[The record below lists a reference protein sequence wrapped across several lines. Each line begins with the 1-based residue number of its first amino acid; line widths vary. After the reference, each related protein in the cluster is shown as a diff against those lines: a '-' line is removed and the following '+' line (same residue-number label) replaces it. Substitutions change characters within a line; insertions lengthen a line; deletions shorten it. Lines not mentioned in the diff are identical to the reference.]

1 MAVSRSEFRH
11 YRDERR
17 PIMATTSYLY
27 HTMGLKHY
35 EHRCTEYLHGSV
47 FHHVRL
53 KNTERTCRGCGAG
66 WHHLRKAGRFT
77 RTFHALPIGRR
88 PQKIVLHGHEQQ
100 CRRCRRV
107 LREPIHFARPK
118 GRSIK
123 AFDRFVVELCAIA
136 TIKAVAV
143 FLGVGW
149 DRVKGIFKE
158 DLRRR
163 LKKRKLTGVR
173 YIAVDEFAVRKGHR
187 YMTVV
192 MDLETGQIL
201 HVAHGKGAEAL
212 IPFLKRLRRQKI
224 KLRAVAMDMSPAYMQ
239 AVREVF
245 PKLDIVHD
253 PYHIVVTVNRA
264 IDETRK
270 DMYRS
275 LTGEQRSVI
284 KGTRFLLLR
293 SLESLKESAL
303 EKLAHIME
311 LNEPLYQAYLLKE
324 EMRWFWNLPSAQAA
338 EQFLQTWTE
347 EAYATGLKRFHKL
360 ADSLLRHKPGL
371 LSYFSHRISTGPL
384 EGLNNKIKVLKRQA
398 YGFRDDEYFK
408 LRLYFLHDD
417 TPAFA
422 G

>member
-1 MAVSRSEFRH
+1 
-11 YRDERR
+11 
-17 PIMATTSYLY
+17 MATTSYLY
-27 HTMGLKHY
+27 HTMGLKNYRHL
-35 EHRCTEYLHGSV
+35 HTEYHKGTIW
-47 FHHVRL
+47 HHVKL
-53 KNTERTCRGCGAG
+53 KNTKRMCRGCGSR

-77 RTFHALPIGRR
+77 RVFHALPIGIRA
-88 PQKIVLHGHEQQ
+88 QKIVLHGHEQY
-100 CRRCRRV
+100 CRRCMCV
-107 LREPIHFARPK
+107 LREPIDFANPKCHFL
-118 GRSIK
+118 K
-123 AFDRFVVELCAIA
+123 AFERFVVELCAIA
-136 TIKAVAV
+136 TIKAVAQ

-149 DRVKGIFKE
+149 DLVKGIFKK
-158 DLRRR
+158 DLQRR
-163 LKKRKLTGVR
+163 LKKRKLAGVR

-187 YMTVV
+187 FMTVV

-201 HVAHGKGAEAL
+201 HVAHGKDAAAL
-212 IPFLKRLRRQKI
+212 TPFLRRLRRQKV

-245 PKLDIVHD
+245 PEVDIVHD
-253 PYHIVVTVNRA
+253 PYHVVVTVNRA

-270 DMYRS
+270 DMYRY

-284 KGTRFLLLR
+284 KGARFLLLR
-293 SLESLKESAL
+293 SLENLNEDSL

-324 EMRWFWNLPSAQAA
+324 ELRWFWNISSVELAA
-338 EQFLQTWTE
+338 RFLGNWAE
-347 EAYATGLKRFHKL
+347 EAYATGIKQFQKL
-360 ADSLLRHKPGL
+360 ADSVIRHKKGL

>member
-1 MAVSRSEFRH
+1 
-11 YRDERR
+11 
-17 PIMATTSYLY
+17 
-27 HTMGLKHY
+27 
-35 EHRCTEYLHGSV
+35 
-47 FHHVRL
+47 
-53 KNTERTCRGCGAG
+53 
-66 WHHLRKAGRFT
+66 
-77 RTFHALPIGRR
+77 
-88 PQKIVLHGHEQQ
+88 
-100 CRRCRRV
+100 
-107 LREPIHFARPK
+107 
-118 GRSIK
+118 
-123 AFDRFVVELCAIA
+123 
-136 TIKAVAV
+136 
-143 FLGVGW
+143 
-149 DRVKGIFKE
+149 
-158 DLRRR
+158 
-163 LKKRKLTGVR
+163 
-173 YIAVDEFAVRKGHR
+173 
-187 YMTVV
+187 

-201 HVAHGKGAEAL
+201 HVAHGKDAAAL
-212 IPFLKRLRRQKI
+212 TPFLRRLRRQKI

-245 PKLDIVHD
+245 PEVDIVHD

-270 DMYRS
+270 DMYRY

-284 KGTRFLLLR
+284 KGARFLLLR
-293 SLESLKESAL
+293 SLESLNDNSL

-324 EMRWFWNLPSAQAA
+324 ELRWFWNLPSAELAA
-338 EQFLQTWTE
+338 QFLETWAE
-347 EAYATGLKRFHKL
+347 EAYATGIKKFQKL

>member
-1 MAVSRSEFRH
+1 
-11 YRDERR
+11 
-17 PIMATTSYLY
+17 MATTSYLY
-27 HTMGLKHY
+27 HTMGLKNYQHL
-35 EHRCTEYLHGSV
+35 RTEYYQGTV
-47 FHHVRL
+47 FHHIRL
-53 KNTERTCRGCGAG
+53 RNTKRTCRGCGAR
-66 WHHLRKAGRFT
+66 WHFLRKNGRFT
-77 RTFHALPIGRR
+77 RVFHALPIGRK
-88 PQKIVLHGHEQQ
+88 PQKIVLHGHEQY
-100 CRRCRRV
+100 CRRCHRV
-107 LREPIHFARPK
+107 LREPIYFADPK
-118 GRSIK
+118 GRCLR
-123 AFDRFVVELCAIA
+123 AFERFIVELCALG
-136 TIKAVAV
+136 TIKAVAI

-149 DRVKGIFKE
+149 DMVKGIFKE
-158 DLRRR
+158 DLRSR
-163 LKKRKLTGVR
+163 LKKRKLAGVR

-201 HVAHGKGAEAL
+201 HVAHGKEATAL
-212 IPFLKRLRRQKI
+212 TPFLRRLRRQKI

-245 PKLDIVHD
+245 PEVDIVHD

-270 DMYRS
+270 EMYRD
-275 LTGEQRSVI
+275 LTGEQRSLI
-284 KGTRFLLLR
+284 KGSRFLLLR
-293 SLESLKESAL
+293 SLESLNEDSL

-324 EMRWFWNLPSAQAA
+324 ELRWFWNITSVEFA
-338 EQFLQTWTE
+338 EEFLETWAD
-347 EAYATGLKRFHKL
+347 EAYATGIKIFQKL
-360 ADSLLRHKPGL
+360 ADSLLRHKAGL

-398 YGFRDDEYFK
+398 YGFRDDEYFR
-408 LRLYFLHDD
+408 LRLYFIHQD

>member
-1 MAVSRSEFRH
+1 
-11 YRDERR
+11 
-17 PIMATTSYLY
+17 MATTSYLY
-27 HTMGLKHY
+27 HTMGLKNYRHL
-35 EHRCTEYLHGSV
+35 RTEYRQGKI

-53 KNTERTCRGCGAG
+53 KNTKRKCRGCGAP
-66 WHHLRKAGRFT
+66 WQCLHKAGQFIRYFK
-77 RTFHALPIGRR
+77 ALPIGRKA
-88 PQKIVLHGHEQQ
+88 QKIVLHGHEQN
-100 CRRCRRV
+100 CRRCKRV
-107 LREPIHFARPK
+107 LREPIYFAKPK
-118 GRSIK
+118 GRCLK
-123 AFDRFVVELCAIA
+123 AFERFVVDLCAIA
-136 TIKAVAV
+136 TIKSVAR

-149 DRVKGIFKE
+149 DLVKGIFKE
-158 DLRRR
+158 DLRKR

-201 HVAHGKGAEAL
+201 HVAHGKDAAAL
-212 IPFLKRLRRQKI
+212 IPFLRLLRRRKI

-245 PKLDIVHD
+245 PEVDIVHD
-253 PYHIVVTVNRA
+253 PYHIVVTVNKA

-270 DMYRS
+270 SIYRQ
-275 LTGEQRSVI
+275 LTGEQRGLI
-284 KGTRFLLLR
+284 KGSRFLLLR
-293 SLESLKESAL
+293 SMEKLNDESL
-303 EKLAHIME
+303 EKLAQIME
-311 LNEPLYQAYLLKE
+311 LNEPLYKAYLLKE
-324 EMRWFWNLPSAQAA
+324 ELRWFWNISTSELA
-338 EQFLQTWTE
+338 EQFLDNWAKE
-347 EAYATGLKRFHKL
+347 SYETGLTKFQKL
-360 ADSLLRHKPGL
+360 ADSLLRHKAGL

-408 LRLYFLHDD
+408 LRLYFLHHD

>member
-1 MAVSRSEFRH
+1 
-11 YRDERR
+11 
-17 PIMATTSYLY
+17 MATTSYLY
-27 HTMGLKHY
+27 HTMGLTRYQHQ
-35 EHRCTEYLHGSV
+35 RTEFFQGTV

-53 KNTERTCRGCGAG
+53 KNTERTCRGCGAR
-66 WHHLRKAGRFT
+66 WHHLRKAGKFI
-77 RTFHALPIGRR
+77 RTFHALPIGSR
-88 PQKIVLHGHEQQ
+88 PQKIVLHGHEQA
-100 CRRCRRV
+100 CRRCMRV
-107 LREPIHFARPK
+107 LREPIHLAKPK
-118 GRSIK
+118 GRCLK

-136 TIKAVAV
+136 TIKAVAG

-149 DRVKGIFKE
+149 DLVKGIFKE

-163 LKKRKLTGVR
+163 LKKRKLTGIR
-173 YIAVDEFAVRKGHR
+173 YIAVDEFALRKGHR

-192 MDLETGQIL
+192 MDLETGHIL

-212 IPFLKRLRRQKI
+212 TPFLKHLRRQKV

-245 PKLDIVHD
+245 PELDIVHD
-253 PYHIVVTVNRA
+253 PYHIIVTVNKA

-270 DMYRS
+270 DMYRHV
-275 LTGEQRSVI
+275 TGEQRSVI
-284 KGTRFLLLR
+284 KGARFLLLR
-293 SLESLKESAL
+293 ALESLKENAL
-303 EKLAHIME
+303 EKLTRIME

-324 EMRWFWNLPSAQAA
+324 EMRWFWNIPTAQAA
-338 EQFLQTWTE
+338 EQFLQTWAR
-347 EAYATGLKRFHKL
+347 EAYATTLTRFHKL

-408 LRLYFLHDD
+408 LRLYFLHND

>member
-1 MAVSRSEFRH
+1 
-11 YRDERR
+11 
-17 PIMATTSYLY
+17 MATTSYLY
-27 HTMGLKHY
+27 HTMGLKNY
-35 EHRCTEYLHGSV
+35 RQMRTEYCQGTVL
-47 FHHVRL
+47 HHVRL
-53 KNTERTCRGCGAG
+53 RNTKRTCRGCGAR
-66 WHHLRKAGRFT
+66 WHHLRKDGRFT
-77 RTFHALPIGRR
+77 RIFHALPIGRR
-88 PQKIVLHGHEQQ
+88 AQKIVLHGHEQS
-100 CRRCRRV
+100 CRRCMRV
-107 LREPIHFARPK
+107 LREPIYFAKPK
-118 GRSIK
+118 GRSLKVFERYI
-123 AFDRFVVELCAIA
+123 VELCAIG
-136 TIKAVAV
+136 TIKAVAA

-149 DRVKGIFKE
+149 DMVKGIFKE

-201 HVAHGKGAEAL
+201 HVAHGKDAAAL
-212 IPFLKRLRRQKI
+212 TPFLKRLRRQKI
-224 KLRAVAMDMSPAYMQ
+224 KLRAVAMDMSPAYMK

-245 PKLDIVHD
+245 PELDIVHD
-253 PYHIVVTVNRA
+253 PYHVVVLVNRA

-270 DMYRS
+270 DMYRY
-275 LTGEQRSVI
+275 LTGEQRGVI
-284 KGTRFLLLR
+284 KGARFLLLR
-293 SLESLKESAL
+293 SLESLNEESL
-303 EKLAHIME
+303 DKLAHIME

-324 EMRWFWNLPSAQAA
+324 ELRWFWNITNAELAA
-338 EQFLQTWTE
+338 QFLETWAE
-347 EAYATGLKRFHKL
+347 EAYATGIKRFQKL
-360 ADSLLRHKPGL
+360 ADSLLRHKDGL

-408 LRLYFLHDD
+408 LRLYFLHQD

>member
-1 MAVSRSEFRH
+1 M
-11 YRDERR
+11 
-17 PIMATTSYLY
+17 
-27 HTMGLKHY
+27 
-35 EHRCTEYLHGSV
+35 
-47 FHHVRL
+47 
-53 KNTERTCRGCGAG
+53 
-66 WHHLRKAGRFT
+66 
-77 RTFHALPIGRR
+77 
-88 PQKIVLHGHEQQ
+88 
-100 CRRCRRV
+100 RV
-107 LREPIHFARPK
+107 LREPIYFAKPK
-118 GRSIK
+118 GRSLKVFERYI
-123 AFDRFVVELCAIA
+123 VELCAIG
-136 TIKAVAV
+136 TIKAVAA

-149 DRVKGIFKE
+149 DMVKGIFKE

-201 HVAHGKGAEAL
+201 HVAHGKDAAAL
-212 IPFLKRLRRQKI
+212 TPFLKRLRRQKI

-245 PKLDIVHD
+245 PEVDIVHD
-253 PYHIVVTVNRA
+253 PYHVVVLVNRA

-270 DMYRS
+270 DMYRY
-275 LTGEQRSVI
+275 LTGEQRGVI
-284 KGTRFLLLR
+284 KGARFLLLR
-293 SLESLKESAL
+293 SLESLNEESL
-303 EKLAHIME
+303 DKLAHIME

-324 EMRWFWNLPSAQAA
+324 ELRWFWNITNAELA
-338 EQFLQTWTE
+338 EQFLETWAE
-347 EAYATGLKRFHKL
+347 EAYATGIKRFQKL
-360 ADSLLRHKPGL
+360 ADSLLRHKDGL

>member
-1 MAVSRSEFRH
+1 
-11 YRDERR
+11 
-17 PIMATTSYLY
+17 MATTSFLY
-27 HTMGLKHY
+27 HTMGLRHY
-35 EHRCTEYLHGSV
+35 QHQRTEFFHGTV

-66 WHHLRKAGRFT
+66 WHHLKKAGRFT
-77 RTFHALPIGRR
+77 RTFRALPIGSRA
-88 PQKIVLHGHEQQ
+88 QKIVLHGHEQA
-100 CRRCRRV
+100 CRRCNRV

-118 GRSIK
+118 GRSVK
-123 AFDRFVVELCAIA
+123 AFDRFVVQLCTIA
-136 TIKAVAV
+136 TIKAVAA

-149 DRVKGIFKE
+149 DLVKGIFKE
-158 DLRRR
+158 DLRKR
-163 LKKRKLTGVR
+163 LKKRKLTQVR

-201 HVAHGKGAEAL
+201 HVAHGKGADAL
-212 IPFLKRLRRQKI
+212 IPFLKRLRRLKV

-239 AVREVF
+239 AVSDVF
-245 PKLDIVHD
+245 PQVDIVHD
-253 PYHIVVTVNRA
+253 PYHIVSTVNKA

-284 KGTRFLLLR
+284 KGSRFLLLR
-293 SLESLKESAL
+293 SLESLKENAL

-324 EMRWFWNLPSAQAA
+324 EMRWFWNLPNAQAA
-338 EQFLQTWTE
+338 EQFLQNWTQ
-347 EAYATGLKRFHKL
+347 EAYATGLKKFHKL

-408 LRLYFLHDD
+408 LRLYFLHND

>member
-1 MAVSRSEFRH
+1 
-11 YRDERR
+11 
-17 PIMATTSYLY
+17 MATTSYLY
-27 HTMGLKHY
+27 HTMGLKDYRHIRTDY
-35 EHRCTEYLHGSV
+35 SQGSV
-47 FHHVRL
+47 LHHVRL
-53 KNTERTCRGCGAG
+53 KNTKRTCRGCGAR
-66 WHHLRKAGRFT
+66 WHHLRKAGKFT
-77 RTFHALPIGRR
+77 RVFHALPVGRR
-88 PQKIVLHGHEQQ
+88 AQRIVLHGHEQY
-100 CRRCRRV
+100 CRRCMRV
-107 LREPIHFARPK
+107 LREPIYFAKPK
-118 GRSIK
+118 GRCLK
-123 AFDRFVVELCAIA
+123 AFEVFAVELCAMA
-136 TIKAVAV
+136 TIKSVAA

-149 DRVKGIFKE
+149 DMVKGIFKE

-163 LKKRKLTGVR
+163 LKKRKLGKVR
-173 YIAVDEFAVRKGHR
+173 YLAVDEFAVRKGHR

-212 IPFLKRLRRQKI
+212 TPFLKQLRRQKV

-239 AVREVF
+239 AVRDVF
-245 PKLDIVHD
+245 PQLDIVHD
-253 PYHIVVTVNRA
+253 PYHIIVTVNKA

-270 DMYRS
+270 DMYRH
-275 LTGEQRSVI
+275 LTGDQRSVI
-284 KGTRFLLLR
+284 KGARFLLLR
-293 SLESLKESAL
+293 SLESLKEDAL
-303 EKLAHIME
+303 EKLARIME

-324 EMRWFWNLPSAQAA
+324 EMRWFWNLPTAQAA

-347 EAYATGLKRFHKL
+347 EAYNTALNRFHKL

-408 LRLYFLHDD
+408 LRLYFLHND

>member
-1 MAVSRSEFRH
+1 
-11 YRDERR
+11 
-17 PIMATTSYLY
+17 MATTSYLY
-27 HTMGLKHY
+27 HTMGLKNYRHL
-35 EHRCTEYLHGSV
+35 RTEYRQGTV

-53 KNTERTCRGCGAG
+53 KNTKRMCRGCGAR

-77 RTFHALPIGRR
+77 RIFHALPIGSRA
-88 PQKIVLHGHEQQ
+88 QKIVLHGHEQY
-100 CRRCRRV
+100 CRRCMRV
-107 LREPIHFARPK
+107 LREPIDFAKAK
-118 GRSIK
+118 GRCLK
-123 AFDRFVVELCAIA
+123 AFERFIVELCAIA
-136 TIKAVAV
+136 TIKAVAK
-143 FLGVGW
+143 FLAVGW
-149 DRVKGIFKE
+149 DLVKGIFKE
-158 DLRRR
+158 DLRKR
-163 LKKRKLTGVR
+163 LKKRKLAGVR

-201 HVAHGKGAEAL
+201 HVAHGKDAAAL
-212 IPFLKRLRRQKI
+212 TPFLRRLRRQKI

-245 PKLDIVHD
+245 PEVDIVHD
-253 PYHIVVTVNRA
+253 PYHVVVSVNRA

-270 DMYRS
+270 DMYRY
-275 LTGEQRSVI
+275 LTGEQRSLI
-284 KGTRFLLLR
+284 KGARFLLLR
-293 SLESLKESAL
+293 SLENLNEDSL

-324 EMRWFWNLPSAQAA
+324 EMRWFWNITNAELAA
-338 EQFLQTWTE
+338 QFLENWVE
-347 EAYATGLKRFHKL
+347 EAYATGIKQFQKL
-360 ADSLLRHKPGL
+360 ADSLLRHKTGL

>member
-1 MAVSRSEFRH
+1 
-11 YRDERR
+11 
-17 PIMATTSYLY
+17 MATTSYLY
-27 HTMGLKHY
+27 HTMGLKNYRQMH
-35 EHRCTEYLHGSV
+35 TEYCQGTV

-53 KNTERTCRGCGAG
+53 RNTKRTCRGCGAR
-66 WHHLRKAGRFT
+66 WHHLRKDGRFT
-77 RTFHALPIGRR
+77 RIFHALPIGRR
-88 PQKIVLHGHEQQ
+88 AQKIVLHGHEQY
-100 CRRCRRV
+100 CRRCERV
-107 LREPIHFARPK
+107 LREPIYFAKAK
-118 GRSIK
+118 GRCLRV
-123 AFDRFVVELCAIA
+123 FERFVVDLCAIG
-136 TIKAVAV
+136 TIKAVAQ

-149 DRVKGIFKE
+149 DLVKGIFKE

-201 HVAHGKGAEAL
+201 HVAHGKDAAAL
-212 IPFLKRLRRQKI
+212 SSFLKRLRRQKV

-245 PKLDIVHD
+245 PEVDIVHD
-253 PYHIVVTVNRA
+253 PYHVVVIVNRA

-270 DMYRS
+270 DIYRYM
-275 LTGEQRSVI
+275 TGEQRSII
-284 KGTRFLLLR
+284 KGSRFLLLR
-293 SLESLKESAL
+293 ALESLNEDSL
-303 EKLAHIME
+303 EKLAQIME
-311 LNEPLYQAYLLKE
+311 LNEPLYKAYLLKE
-324 EMRWFWNLPSAQAA
+324 ELRWFWNITNTDAA
-338 EQFLQTWTE
+338 EQFLETWAE
-347 EAYATGLKRFHKL
+347 EAYETGIKRFQKL
-360 ADSLLRHKPGL
+360 ADSLLRHKDGL

-408 LRLYFLHDD
+408 LRLYFLHQD

>member
-1 MAVSRSEFRH
+1 M
-11 YRDERR
+11 
-17 PIMATTSYLY
+17 
-27 HTMGLKHY
+27 
-35 EHRCTEYLHGSV
+35 
-47 FHHVRL
+47 
-53 KNTERTCRGCGAG
+53 
-66 WHHLRKAGRFT
+66 
-77 RTFHALPIGRR
+77 
-88 PQKIVLHGHEQQ
+88 
-100 CRRCRRV
+100 RV
-107 LREPIHFARPK
+107 LREPIYFAKAK
-118 GRSIK
+118 GRCLK
-123 AFDRFVVELCAIA
+123 AFERFVVELCTIA
-136 TIKAVAV
+136 TIKSVAK

-149 DRVKGIFKE
+149 DLVKGIFKE

-163 LKKRKLTGVR
+163 LKKRKFAGVR

-192 MDLETGQIL
+192 MDLDTGQIL
-201 HVAHGKGAEAL
+201 HVAHGKDSAAL
-212 IPFLKRLRRQKI
+212 TPFLKRLRRQKV

-239 AVREVF
+239 AVREIF
-245 PKLDIVHD
+245 PEVDIVHD
-253 PYHIVVTVNRA
+253 PYHVVVSVNKA

-270 DMYRS
+270 DMYRH

-284 KGTRFLLLR
+284 KGARFLLLR
-293 SLESLKESAL
+293 SLENLNEDSL

-324 EMRWFWNLPSAQAA
+324 ELRWFWNITSAELAA
-338 EQFLQTWTE
+338 QFLENWVE
-347 EAYATGLKRFHKL
+347 EAYATGIKKFQKL
-360 ADSLLRHKPGL
+360 ADSLIRHKPGL